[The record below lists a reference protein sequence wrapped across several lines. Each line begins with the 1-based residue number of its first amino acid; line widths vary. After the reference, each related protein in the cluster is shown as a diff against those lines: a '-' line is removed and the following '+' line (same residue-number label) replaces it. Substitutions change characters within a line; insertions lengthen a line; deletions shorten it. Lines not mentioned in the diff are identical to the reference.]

1 VKFYLD
7 ENLPP
12 VIAEALRR
20 RGLDATSAHEV
31 GMAGAPDQVQIAFA
45 SSEGRCLVTCD
56 LRHFIEHGRRAVR
69 DRRPH
74 AGIILCPASFAAEV
88 GAIARALARV
98 AAHYPAGFGQY
109 DVIDLTRGPDP

>member
-7 ENLPP
+7 ENLSP
-12 VIAEALRR
+12 VIAESLRG

-31 GMAGAPDQVQIAFA
+31 GMAGAPDEVQLAFA
-45 SSEGRCLVTCD
+45 SSQGRCLVTCD

-74 AGIILCPASFAAEV
+74 AGIILCPASLAAEV

-98 AAHYPAGFGQY
+98 AEHYPAGFGQY
-109 DVIDLTRGPDP
+109 DIIYLTRGPAR